1 MRSNNNP
8 SLHPPSLLRQRAV
21 TLMELIA
28 SVAIMAILVVGA
40 LTLYSSANVGSQTT
54 QVARDLT
61 GLLSATKSLFSGQF
75 DYSTSQLN
83 STLITA
89 KAIPSSWPVSGSTI
103 KHQLNGSVT
112 ITGKGVNGFSVA
124 LDTIPQ
130 GVCVKLLA
138 NVSNAGWDSVVVGTT
153 TISTFPVSP
162 ITAATACSGTTNT
175 ITFHESP

>member
-1 MRSNNNP
+1 MRTNNNF
-8 SLHPPSLLRQRAV
+8 SLHPPSLMRQRAV

-40 LTLYSSANVGSQTT
+40 LALYGSANVSSQTT

-61 GLLSATKSLFSGQF
+61 GVLSATKSLFSGQF
-75 DYSTSQLN
+75 DYSTASLN

-103 KHQLNGSVT
+103 KHQLNGAVT

-130 GVCVKLLA
+130 GVCVKLLP
-138 NVSNAGWDSVVVGTT
+138 NVSNSGWDSVVVGTT
-153 TISTFPVSP
+153 TITTFPISP
-162 ITAATACSGTTNT
+162 VTAAAACSGATNT
-175 ITFHESP
+175 ITFNENS